1 MLNQAGM
8 AKAVADVNNPDE
20 KQGGF
25 ASDNS
30 DITGFS
36 HMHDSGT
43 GGVRNASLT
52 KSFAHHLHS
61 HLRWAIFQSFHK
73 QDVRGISLIIA
84 SSLRLTVHREE
95 LMAPWKLIP
104 DTLPSA

>member
-1 MLNQAGM
+1 M
-8 AKAVADVNNPDE
+8 AKAVADINNPDE

-43 GGVRNASLT
+43 GGVSNVILLEMG
-52 KSFAHHLHS
+52 FY
-61 HLRWAIFQSFHK
+61 
-73 QDVRGISLIIA
+73 
-84 SSLRLTVHREE
+84 
-95 LMAPWKLIP
+95 
-104 DTLPSA
+104 